1 MEVRQLQYFRA
12 VAELEHVTQA
22 AERLHVAQSAIS
34 RQIRLLEEELGAPLF
49 YREGTGIRLSAFGK
63 RFLPRALRILREI
76 EFARQDA
83 EHFLN
88 PDTGTVRLGFPHSV
102 GVHYVPSL
110 IAAFRSEAPNVQFDL
125 VQTRVHNL
133 LEDLLNGD
141 LELAIITPWED
152 IDDVPPL
159 TGEYLYQE
167 EMRAIVPSNH
177 PLAKKPDIHLSEL
190 QPDPFILFKPG
201 YTLRTLVWDACL
213 AAGFEPNIAFE
224 AEETDTIRAFV
235 QAGLG
240 VSVLPMVH
248 PNAGNVPGIAAVPI
262 RGGGFLRSVGIA
274 WHREAGQSGPA
285 RRFAQFVVARARAHG
300 SLSP

>member
-1 MEVRQLQYFRA
+1 MEFRQLQYFQA

-63 RFLPRALRILREI
+63 RFLPRALRILREV
-76 EFARQDA
+76 EFAKQDA

-88 PDTGTVRLGFPHSV
+88 PEAGTVRLGFPHSV

-110 IAAFRSEAPNVQFDL
+110 IAAFREEAPHVQFDL
-125 VQTRVHNL
+125 VQARVH
-133 LEDLLNGD
+133 DLMSALHDGD

-152 IDDVPPL
+152 VQTVPHL

-167 EMRAIVPSNH
+167 ELRAILPSGH
-177 PLAKKPDIHLSEL
+177 RCAEKEDIQLYEL
-190 QPDPFILFKPG
+190 KDDPFILFKPG
-201 YTLRTLVWDACL
+201 YTLRTLVWDACT

-240 VSVLPMVH
+240 VSILPMVG
-248 PNAGNVPGIAAVPI
+248 PRDAQGIADVPI
-262 RGGGFLRSVGIA
+262 CGRGVQRSVGIA
-274 WHREAGQSGPA
+274 WHSEAGRSGPA
-285 RRFAQFVVARARAHG
+285 ERFAQFVIQRARSHRKRN
-300 SLSP
+300 